1 MEQKWWIQEI
11 QQEINFQSIAKL
23 LDFCRFFQRK
33 SVLV

>member
-11 QQEINFQSIAKL
+11 QQEINFHSIAKL